1 MLETC
6 FDLLSFFSSE
16 LFGVA
21 FAHAK
26 HVTHSTTSEESAF
39 FLVVSVL
46 GLP

>member
-26 HVTHSTTSEESAF
+26 HVAHSTTSKESSF
-39 FLVVSVL
+39 FLVVGVL
-46 GLP
+46 GLT